1 MPIEDLVIIKEA
13 SLTNNCPECFN
24 QDMTLRFYQKHLLSK
39 FYNRTTSEISHAITC
54 NKCNSKVYPV
64 LWTEDIE
71 RSFEYFQK
79 MVSPEPSSLKFT
91 KLFYLMLLS
100 VAILGAVTYYLF
112 SAGIIKV

>member
-1 MPIEDLVIIKEA
+1 MPTEELVIIKEA

-24 QDMTLRFYQKHLLSK
+24 QDMTLSFYQKHLLSK

-79 MVSPEPSSLKFT
+79 MVSPEPTSLKFT
-91 KLFYLMLLS
+91 KFFYLILVS
-100 VAILGAVTYYLF
+100 VVILGVVTYYLF
-112 SAGIIKV
+112 STGIIKV

>member
-1 MPIEDLVIIKEA
+1 MPREELVIIKEA

-24 QDMTLRFYQKHLLSK
+24 QDMTLSFYQKHLLSR
-39 FYNRTTSEISHAITC
+39 FYNRTTSEISHTISC

-79 MVSPEPSSLKFT
+79 MVSPEPSSLRFT
-91 KLFYLMLLS
+91 KLFYLLILVIVILS
-100 VAILGAVTYYLF
+100 VVTYYLF
-112 SAGIIKV
+112 STGIIKV